1 MTAKIVGNNA
11 NIFWFP
17 LKLETLL
24 LYYIIAIIECF

>member
-17 LKLETLL
+17 LKIETLL
-24 LYYIIAIIECF
+24 LYYIIAII